1 MNMDSFLLNQES
13 GHPIEKDFAFNNNV
27 ANAHVTVRLRFLRKV
42 YGILFTQLL
51 LTSLCAGTMLMLKP
65 ILIDN
70 LQQNI
75 WFPILLFISTIGILL
90 GLMWKRQETPVNFIL
105 LYLFTLCESI
115 LVGYAV
121 ITYSATVV
129 LEAFILTTIVVLS
142 LMMYTLNS
150 KKDFSKLG
158 VGLSVA
164 FLILLLAGPINLF
177 LGSSLLELCIA
188 IGGAGLFSLFIVY
201 DTWRIMHHCSPEEY
215 IMACIDLYLDILNLF
230 MYILRILKELQHNQ
244 G

>member
-1 MNMDSFLLNQES
+1 MDSLFMNQES
-13 GHPIEKDFAFNNNV
+13 ANPIEKDFAYNNNV
-27 ANAHVTVRLRFLRKV
+27 ANAHVTIRLRFLRKV

-51 LTSLCAGTMLMLKP
+51 ITSLCAGVMMALKP
-65 ILIDN
+65 VLLDS
-70 LQQNI
+70 LRQNA
-75 WFPILLFISTIGILL
+75 WVPFLLFISTFAILIS
-90 GLMWKRQETPVNFIL
+90 LMWKRQETPTNFVL
-105 LYLFTLCESI
+105 LFLFTLCESI
-115 LVGYAV
+115 LVGYVV

-129 LEAFILTTIVVLS
+129 LQAFALTTAVVLS

-150 KKDFSKLG
+150 KRDFSKLG
-158 VGLSVA
+158 VGLTVG

-177 LGSSLLELCIA
+177 LGSSLLEFGIA
-188 IGGAGLFSLFIVY
+188 VGGACLFSLFIVY

-230 MYILRILKELQHNQ
+230 MYILRFLKEVQHNQ